1 MALNQKQLTEFG
13 QQLKARNQQLRAE
26 IRTELLRSDE
36 EHYGDLAG
44 QVHDRGDEAVADLL
58 VDVEIAT
65 VSRQIHELRAIE
77 AAQQRLRTGSYGV
90 CDSCGTEIGV
100 ERLRSQP
107 AALRCV
113 SCQSRYEKSQAGA
126 PVTM

>member
-1 MALNQKQLTEFG
+1 MVLKQNQLTELG
-13 QQLKARNQQLRAE
+13 QQLRARHEQLRAE
-26 IRTELLRSDE
+26 IRLELLRSDE

-65 VSRQIHELRAIE
+65 VSRHIHELRAVE
-77 AAQQRLRTGSYGV
+77 AALRRLSNGDYGI
-90 CDSCGTEIGV
+90 CSGCGVEIGMD
-100 ERLRSQP
+100 RLRSQP
-107 AALRCV
+107 IATRCV
-113 SCQSRYEKSQAGA
+113 TCQSQFEKSQAGE